1 MIIGSIRKV
10 FLLTRGFCNMRI
22 NMQDGDKGDIQGM
35 ESISKWP
42 FYQSFKQGMN
52 LTVENKLE
60 EANQH
65 YQSALNLL

>member
-1 MIIGSIRKV
+1 MIISSIRKV

-22 NMQDGDKGDIQGM
+22 NMQDGDKGDVQGM
-35 ESISKWP
+35 ESISKLP

>member
-1 MIIGSIRKV
+1 
-10 FLLTRGFCNMRI
+10 
-22 NMQDGDKGDIQGM
+22 MQDGDKGDIQGM